1 MTKALQF
8 HACFSSRELAFEDDI
23 GWHGKTGPL
32 MPLMLSGSEGVP
44 PAPFP
49 FSKNRSSEAAPCPDQ
64 RIQTKLSHRTSKPN
78 SLFSCV
84 FNTEDLFPDLFESK
98 PGHIWIHLGDVWCI
112 LLATRNHFH
121 YGVRWCSRRQDHDD
135 HETSREVAQRAM
147 GNCGGRKLMD
157 ACSNT
162 SYVDAGERWWKDI
175 WMKFLVSW
183 GCHQESKTFS
193 KLGETWCS
201 FVGLAQIQW
210 IYPIGGVA
218 PLWGWDKISHS
229 HVPIQDELLHHFES
243 FGSWSQP
250 PVAVSWVSELN
261 SESWCLSPHAITRFT
276 LCNTF

>member
-1 MTKALQF
+1 
-8 HACFSSRELAFEDDI
+8 
-23 GWHGKTGPL
+23 

-64 RIQTKLSHRTSKPN
+64 RIQTKLSHRTSKRN

-98 PGHIWIHLGDVWCI
+98 PGHIWTHLDTFGWC
-112 LLATRNHFH
+112 LVHFA
-121 YGVRWCSRRQDHDD
+121 GQDKESFPLWSAVMFSSRSWDKPRSCS
-135 HETSREVAQRAM
+135 AKRAM
-147 GNCGGRKLMD
+147 GNSGGRKLMD
-157 ACSNT
+157 TCSNT

-193 KLGETWCS
+193 KLGDTWCS
-201 FVGLAQIQW
+201 FVGVAQIQW

-250 PVAVSWVSELN
+250 LWLSVSWVSDLN
-261 SESWCLSPHAITRFT
+261 SESCRLSPHAITRFT